1 MWYIYN
7 IHPKLQEI
15 CIDVESYKSVFKMST
30 QNCIVYMCS
39 SLIQPSKKDM
49 YSITATKASVIVM
62 GD

>member
-1 MWYIYN
+1 
-7 IHPKLQEI
+7 
-15 CIDVESYKSVFKMST
+15 MST

-49 YSITATKASVIVM
+49 YSITATKASVSVV